1 MSQKRRRLSVL
12 LTTEG
17 TYPYHKGG
25 VSTWCHALT
34 SQLSEFDF
42 TILAVAMHPYLEPA
56 YELPPNVRYLITVP
70 MSCTEDLA
78 EYGRY
83 EAAAAF
89 LRSRRQTTSTVVAGR
104 FVPIYE
110 RFLRETTAGRVQP
123 ASVASLI
130 VRMHDYFAEFDYH
143 RTMTDREVWDT
154 FTRVV
159 TDAWAHREGEHPA
172 PSLGE
177 LAEAWGLLRHLLTV
191 LAAPIPRTDLTHSA
205 AAAFCGLPCVV
216 AKIRRGTPYLLT
228 EHGAYLREQYLNLG
242 RSIRSFFVRWFLL
255 QVIGAV
261 VDVNYAYADQLTP
274 VCRYN
279 TRWERWRG
287 VEDERIQVIYNGVDP
302 GRFSP
307 ADDKIARP
315 ERPLVVNLG
324 LIFPLKGQL
333 DLIEAAARVRQ
344 WIPNVEM
351 RFYGSPSDP
360 KYYAECQ
367 ARVRQLELE
376 RTVVFAGST
385 KEPWEAYRRADV
397 VAMASISEGFPYALI
412 ESMLSGA
419 AIVATDVGGVRE
431 ALGSAGRLVNPCD
444 PFAMAKA
451 ITALLSSP
459 ADRQRL
465 GEMAR
470 ARALQYFTQET
481 FVNDYRECYERFGTV
496 GQQPAPRMFASH
508 LLRPPRR
515 ASRVVDVIGPELAAS
530 APRTS

>member
-1 MSQKRRRLSVL
+1 
-12 LTTEG
+12 
-17 TYPYHKGG
+17 
-25 VSTWCHALT
+25 
-34 SQLSEFDF
+34 
-42 TILAVAMHPYLEPA
+42 
-56 YELPPNVRYLITVP
+56 
-70 MSCTEDLA
+70 
-78 EYGRY
+78 
-83 EAAAAF
+83 
-89 LRSRRQTTSTVVAGR
+89 
-104 FVPIYE
+104 
-110 RFLRETTAGRVQP
+110 
-123 ASVASLI
+123 
-130 VRMHDYFAEFDYH
+130 
-143 RTMTDREVWDT
+143 
-154 FTRVV
+154 
-159 TDAWAHREGEHPA
+159 
-172 PSLGE
+172 
-177 LAEAWGLLRHLLTV
+177 
-191 LAAPIPRTDLTHSA
+191 
-205 AAAFCGLPCVV
+205 V

-431 ALGSAGRLVNPCD
+431 ALGSAGRLVNPRD

-465 GEMAR
+465 GEM
-470 ARALQYFTQET
+470 
-481 FVNDYRECYERFGTV
+481 
-496 GQQPAPRMFASH
+496 
-508 LLRPPRR
+508 
-515 ASRVVDVIGPELAAS
+515 
-530 APRTS
+530 